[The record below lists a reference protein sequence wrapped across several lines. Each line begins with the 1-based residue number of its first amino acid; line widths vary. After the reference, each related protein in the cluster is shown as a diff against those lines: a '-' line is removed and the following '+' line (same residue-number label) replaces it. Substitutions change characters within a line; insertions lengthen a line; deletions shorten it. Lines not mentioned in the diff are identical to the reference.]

1 MRQIILKNKL
11 NVSISLFIII
21 FTLIHYIKPSVM
33 YDHDGSFREFGVG
46 YKHKTVIP
54 AWLVA
59 MVLGIFCYMAVLYYL
74 AYY

>member
-11 NVSISLFIII
+11 NVSISLFVII
-21 FTLIHYIKPSVM
+21 FTLIHYVKPAVM